1 MNTKSFQSR
10 IRVVSF
16 LIFLFACILILKL
29 FYLQVIHKNDYAEKA
44 DRQYATP
51 SGDIFERGRIFF
63 SKNDGTEVIGATVI
77 SGFKVAIKPKDI
89 LNIEDSYKL
98 LNEIVPIDY
107 DDFIRKAGKIND
119 PYEEI
124 AYRLTKE
131 QANKISALKIK
142 GVSIFKE
149 SWRFYPGGSVA
160 SHAIGFVAY
169 KGDERVG
176 QYGLERFYNSTLSK
190 SKNEI
195 YVNFFAEVF
204 SNIGKNFEGKKEGD
218 IITTI
223 ESTTQN
229 VLEEELKKTF
239 EKWNADQI
247 GGIIIN
253 PENGEIYA
261 MGSMPNF
268 DLNEFNKV
276 KDSSVFRN
284 PMVENVF
291 EFGSVIKPLVMAGAI
306 DMGVITPETKYTD
319 KGSVVLNN
327 KTINNFDKKARGVV
341 SMQVVL
347 DQSLNTGMVFIEGQM
362 GHDKFREY
370 MKSYGIGEKTGIDFP
385 NETSGLIRNLD
396 SKQDIDYATAA
407 FGQGI
412 AITPIGAARAFSV
425 IANGG
430 NLITPHL
437 VKEIR
442 YEDNTS
448 KILEY
453 PHTKTGVIKPESSEA
468 ISRMLVNV
476 FDKSYGDGKYK
487 FEHYSVAT
495 KTGTAQVAKDDGTG
509 YYEDRNLH
517 SFFGYFPAYNPKFL
531 VFLYIKNPRGVNY
544 AAQTLIPPFVEIT
557 KFLINYYNVPPDR

>member
-29 FYLQVIHKNDYAEKA
+29 FFLQVIHKNDYLERA

-51 SGDIFERGRIFF
+51 AGDIFERGRIFF

-77 SGFKVAIKPKDI
+77 SGFKIAIKPKDI
-89 LNIEDSYKL
+89 LDVEEAYKS
-98 LNEIVPIDY
+98 LNEIISIDY
-107 DDFIRKAGKIND
+107 DDFIRKAGKTND

-124 AYRLTKE
+124 AHRLTKE
-131 QANKISALKIK
+131 QANKVSDLKLK
-142 GVSIFKE
+142 GVSMFKE
-149 SWRFYPGGSVA
+149 SWRFYPGGNSAAHVL
-160 SHAIGFVAY
+160 GFVAY
-169 KGDERVG
+169 KGDDRVG

-190 SKNEI
+190 SKDEI

-204 SNIGKNFEGKKEGD
+204 SNIGKNFEGKREGD

-239 EKWNADQI
+239 EKWSADQI

-253 PENGEIYA
+253 PANGEIYA
-261 MGSMPNF
+261 MASMPNF
-268 DLNEFNKV
+268 DLNEFSSV
-276 KDSSVFRN
+276 KNTAVFRN
-284 PMVENVF
+284 PMVESVF
-291 EFGSVIKPLVMAGAI
+291 EFGSVIKPLVMAGAL
-306 DMGVITPETKYTD
+306 DMGVVTPETKYTD
-319 KGSVVLNN
+319 NGFVILNN
-327 KTINNFDKKARGVV
+327 KTINNFDKKARGVAT
-341 SMQVVL
+341 MQTVL
-347 DQSLNTGMVFIEGQM
+347 DQSLNTGMVFIQGQM
-362 GHDKFREY
+362 GRDKFREY
-370 MKSYGIGEKTGIDFP
+370 MKSYGLGEKTGIDFP

-412 AITPIGAARAFSV
+412 AITPVETARAFSV

-448 KILEY
+448 EILSY
-453 PHTKTGVIKPESSEA
+453 PVVKQGIIKPESSET

-476 FDKSYGDGKYK
+476 FDKSYGEGKYK

-517 SFFGYFPAYNPKFL
+517 SFFGYFPAYDPKFL
-531 VFLYIKNPRGVNY
+531 VFLYVKNPKGVNY
-544 AAQTLIPPFVEIT
+544 AAQTLIPPFVDIT
-557 KFLINYYNVPPDR
+557 KFLINYYNVTPDR

>member
-16 LIFLFACILILKL
+16 FIFLFACILVLKL
-29 FYLQVIHKNDYAEKA
+29 FFLQVIHKNDYLERA

-51 SGDIFERGRIFF
+51 AGDIFERGRIFF

-77 SGFKVAIKPKDI
+77 SGFKIAIKPKDI
-89 LNIEDSYKL
+89 LDVEEAYKS
-98 LNEIVPIDY
+98 LNEIISIDY
-107 DDFIRKAGKIND
+107 DDFIRKAGKTND

-124 AYRLTKE
+124 AHRLTKE
-131 QANKISALKIK
+131 QANKVSDLKLK
-142 GVSIFKE
+142 GVSMFKE
-149 SWRFYPGGSVA
+149 SWRFYPGGNSAAHVL
-160 SHAIGFVAY
+160 GFVAY
-169 KGDERVG
+169 KGDDRVG

-190 SKNEI
+190 SKDEI

-204 SNIGKNFEGKKEGD
+204 SNIGKNFEGKREGD

-239 EKWNADQI
+239 EKWSADQI

-253 PENGEIYA
+253 PANGEIYA
-261 MGSMPNF
+261 MASMPNF
-268 DLNEFNKV
+268 DLNEFSSV
-276 KDSSVFRN
+276 KNTAVFRN
-284 PMVENVF
+284 PMVESVF
-291 EFGSVIKPLVMAGAI
+291 EFGSVIKPLVMAGAL
-306 DMGVITPETKYTD
+306 DMGVVTPETKYTD
-319 KGSVVLNN
+319 NGFVILNN
-327 KTINNFDKKARGVV
+327 KTINNFDKKARGVAT
-341 SMQVVL
+341 MQTVL
-347 DQSLNTGMVFIEGQM
+347 DQSLNTGMVFIQGQM
-362 GHDKFREY
+362 GRDKFREY
-370 MKSYGIGEKTGIDFP
+370 MKSYGLGEKTGIDFP

-412 AITPIGAARAFSV
+412 AITPVEAARAFSV

-448 KILEY
+448 EILSY
-453 PHTKTGVIKPESSEA
+453 PVVRQGIIKPESSET

-476 FDKSYGDGKYK
+476 FDKSYGEGKYK

-517 SFFGYFPAYNPKFL
+517 SFFGYFPAYDPKFL
-531 VFLYIKNPRGVNY
+531 VFLYVKNPKGVNY
-544 AAQTLIPPFVEIT
+544 AAQTMIPPFVDIT
-557 KFLINYYNVPPDR
+557 KFLINYYNVTPDR

>member
-16 LIFLFACILILKL
+16 FIFLFACILILKL
-29 FYLQVIHKNDYAEKA
+29 FFLQVIHKNDYLERA

-51 SGDIFERGRIFF
+51 AGDIFERGRIFF

-77 SGFKVAIKPKDI
+77 SGFKIAIKPKDI
-89 LNIEDSYKL
+89 LDVEEAYKS
-98 LNEIVPIDY
+98 LNEIISIDY
-107 DDFIRKAGKIND
+107 DDFIRKAGKTND

-124 AYRLTKE
+124 AHRLTKE
-131 QANKISALKIK
+131 QANKVSDLKLK
-142 GVSIFKE
+142 GVSMFKE
-149 SWRFYPGGSVA
+149 SWRFYPGGNSAAHVL
-160 SHAIGFVAY
+160 GFVAY
-169 KGDERVG
+169 KGDDRVG

-190 SKNEI
+190 SKDEI

-204 SNIGKNFEGKKEGD
+204 SNIGKNFEGKREGD

-239 EKWNADQI
+239 EKWSADQI

-253 PENGEIYA
+253 PANGEIYA
-261 MGSMPNF
+261 MASMPNF
-268 DLNEFNKV
+268 DLNEFSSV
-276 KDSSVFRN
+276 KNTAVFRN
-284 PMVENVF
+284 PMVESVF
-291 EFGSVIKPLVMAGAI
+291 EFGSVIKPLVMAGAL
-306 DMGVITPETKYTD
+306 DMGVVTPETKYTD
-319 KGSVVLNN
+319 NGFVILNN
-327 KTINNFDKKARGVV
+327 KTINNFDKKARGVAT
-341 SMQVVL
+341 MQTVL
-347 DQSLNTGMVFIEGQM
+347 DQSLNTGMVFIQGQM
-362 GHDKFREY
+362 GRDKFREY
-370 MKSYGIGEKTGIDFP
+370 MKSYGLGEKTGIDFP

-412 AITPIGAARAFSV
+412 AITPVEAARAFSV

-448 KILEY
+448 EILSY
-453 PHTKTGVIKPESSEA
+453 PVVKQGIIKPESSET

-476 FDKSYGDGKYK
+476 FDKSYGEGKYK

-517 SFFGYFPAYNPKFL
+517 SFFGYFPAYDPKFL
-531 VFLYIKNPRGVNY
+531 VFLYVKNPKGVNY
-544 AAQTLIPPFVEIT
+544 AAQTLIPPFVDIT
-557 KFLINYYNVPPDR
+557 KFLINYYNVTPDR